1 MPAATA
7 RKSHSR
13 PRPKARPARRRSGP
27 VPRGATVTRSGA
39 VALPRPGVVTRPR
52 KPVAKPRTAARRPSR
67 VVPVLDRLL
76 RGPGYIALVG
86 VLLAGIVFFNVDVL
100 QVNHGIA
107 ATGARADALKREN
120 AVLTRELAK
129 LASTERIQEAALAQG
144 LVLPP
149 PGDVR
154 YLKARG
160 DDSRR
165 ALRTMTAPE
174 PTTATTPPPPP
185 QPAAEEPL
193 VSATPAPTTQTTAPV
208 AQTTPQPVA
217 PQPQPATTPAPTQT
231 QTQTQAPPTAAA
243 GGGAQAT
250 G

>member
-1 MPAATA
+1 MAAATA
-7 RKSHSR
+7 RKAHTRSR
-13 PRPKARPARRRSGP
+13 KTSTRAPRRRSGP
-27 VPRGATVTRSGA
+27 VVTRSGA

-52 KPVAKPRTAARRPSR
+52 KAAPKTRARVAKRPPSR
-67 VVPVLDRLL
+67 VAPLADRVL

-120 AVLTRELAK
+120 AALTRELAK
-129 LASTERIQEAALAQG
+129 LASTERIQEAALARG

-174 PTTATTPPPPP
+174 PTTATIPPPAPE
-185 QPAAEEPL
+185 PAAPEPQ
-193 VSATPAPTTQTTAPV
+193 VAAPAPTAPV
-208 AQTTPQPVA
+208 TQTTPQATPQTDPAAVT
-217 PQPQPATTPAPTQT
+217 QPQPATTQPQQT
-231 QTQTQAPPTAAA
+231 PPVAAA

>member
-1 MPAATA
+1 MAAATA
-7 RKSHSR
+7 RKAHAPSR
-13 PRPKARPARRRSGP
+13 ARAKGKAKPARRRSGP
-27 VPRGATVTRSGA
+27 ARGVTVTRAGA

-52 KPVAKPRTAARRPSR
+52 KPAARPRTATRRAPGR
-67 VVPVLDRLL
+67 LAPVADRLL

-100 QVNHGIA
+100 QVNYGIA
-107 ATGARADALKREN
+107 QTGTRADALKREN

-129 LASTERIQEAALAQG
+129 LASTERIQEAAAARG

-174 PTTATTPPPPP
+174 PTTAATPPPAP
-185 QPAAEEPL
+185 QPAAPEPQ
-193 VSATPAPTTQTTAPV
+193 VAAPAPTT
-208 AQTTPQPVA
+208 TTPVTPVQQTQPVT
-217 PQPQPATTPAPTQT
+217 PVTQPTHTTPPATQPE
-231 QTQTQAPPTAAA
+231 QAPAAAA
-243 GGGAQAT
+243 GGGAQAA